1 VSSNLGSVGQ
11 RKPGHRRP
19 FALVDEA
26 TQPLDELVETGPA
39 RRRTPRGAPAP
50 SSRDHARC
58 RGQAWRR
65 FDAYRRVHEV
75 GTVGEQRS
83 RARPH
88 AGAASVRPACPVE
101 TPHGG
106 GTRTLPSWRPP
117 QQRSGRAQHHGSLRR
132 ADPHRRDRR
141 CDSVPRGTQRQAVQQ
156 PRELAHLLKVSGVM
170 DSHRESRAV
179 MVPLDISRDNGRAP
193 TSSAR
198 WARKSPAEGS
208 HSGPACAQTPLP
220 DHLSPANM
228 EWDGVRHG
236 GHVRAHR
243 RRSFDHL

>member
-1 VSSNLGSVGQ
+1 LTTSGAGDLAKPVDAEPLRVSSNLGSVGQ

-50 SSRDHARC
+50 SSRDNARC

-141 CDSVPRGTQRQAVQQ
+141 CDSVPRELKDKQCSSRENWPISSRSQA
-156 PRELAHLLKVSGVM
+156 
-170 DSHRESRAV
+170 
-179 MVPLDISRDNGRAP
+179 
-193 TSSAR
+193 
-198 WARKSPAEGS
+198 
-208 HSGPACAQTPLP
+208 
-220 DHLSPANM
+220 
-228 EWDGVRHG
+228 
-236 GHVRAHR
+236 
-243 RRSFDHL
+243 